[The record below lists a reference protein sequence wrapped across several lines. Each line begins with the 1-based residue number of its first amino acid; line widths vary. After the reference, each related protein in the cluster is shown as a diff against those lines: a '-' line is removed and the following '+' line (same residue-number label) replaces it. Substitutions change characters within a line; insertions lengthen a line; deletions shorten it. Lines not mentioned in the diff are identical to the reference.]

1 MPHEMYDQSN
11 TIREFLEATAAKQP
25 APGGGS
31 VAALVGALAAAIGE
45 MTLNYS
51 VGRKSN
57 IAETEG
63 ILRQS
68 LLELTRARKLMLQLM
83 IEDQAAYDMLTA
95 ARKMPDSSEKSS
107 QVNVSLLACIRI
119 PQAMAACGLAVLE
132 EVDKVWEIANVYL
145 LSDLAVCAE
154 LGMATVRC
162 GVYNV
167 RANLPSLNDAQE
179 RRHFEE
185 ATEKL
190 LAPATEI
197 MKRNLPRIWQRYRMQ
212 AST

>member
-1 MPHEMYDQSN
+1 MIMYDASN
-11 TIREFLEATAAKQP
+11 TIHDFLAATAAKQP

-57 IAETEG
+57 IPETEG

-68 LLELTRARKLMLQLM
+68 LLELTRARALMLQLM
-83 IEDQAAYDMLTA
+83 TEDQAAYDMLTA
-95 ARKMPDSSEKSS
+95 ARKMPDSPEKTS
-107 QVNVSLLACIRI
+107 QLNVSLLACIRI
-119 PQAMAACGLAVLE
+119 PQAMAATGLAILE
-132 EVDKVWEIANVYL
+132 EVDKVWEISNVHL

-154 LGMATVRC
+154 LAMATLRC

-167 RANLPSLNDAQE
+167 RANLPSLTDAQE
-179 RRHFEE
+179 RTHFEE

-190 LAPATEI
+190 LIPATEI
-197 MKRNLPRIWQRYRMQ
+197 MKRNLPRIWQRYRQ
-212 AST
+212 S